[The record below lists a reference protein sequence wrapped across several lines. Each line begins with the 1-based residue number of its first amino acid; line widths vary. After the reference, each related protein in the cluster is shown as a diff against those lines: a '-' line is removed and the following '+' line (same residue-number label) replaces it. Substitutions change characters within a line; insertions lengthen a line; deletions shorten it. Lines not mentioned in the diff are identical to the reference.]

1 MPGYTKTSQSVRQ
14 NYEVA
19 KATLMRAGIDA
30 NATKLTQH
38 TLRVEA
44 LLSTTQSSYQFA
56 VLVNQSSPGATS
68 SGSFN
73 TENKLNLQDA
83 FFCHEIGMYIAKT
96 ASATDSTFRL
106 FTYPD
111 AGTFSSSNVATQA
124 YGIYNGNLSLSVDN
138 NQIVPFWDCQRHLN
152 IPNPN
157 YSVPPTT
164 TPAQIS
170 QIAAQDGTTQGLSPV
185 EPMIIFNG
193 TQNIALK
200 LNLPNALTAVETS
213 GGSSVQRVVLLLR
226 GHLAQNVGINLKQ
239 FSQI

>member
-14 NYEVA
+14 NYELA

-44 LLSTTQSSYQFA
+44 LLTTTATSYQFA
-56 VLVNQSSPGATS
+56 VLVNQSSPGA
-68 SGSFN
+68 SGSSFN

-83 FFCHEIGMYIAKT
+83 CFIHEVGLYIAKPS
-96 ASATDSTFRL
+96 SATDSSFRL
-106 FTYPD
+106 FSYPD
-111 AGTFSSSNVATQA
+111 AGTFSTASVATQA

-157 YSVPPTT
+157 YSA
-164 TPAQIS
+164 PATASTGQINMIS
-170 QIAAQDGTTQGLSPV
+170 AQDGTTQGLSPV
-185 EPMIIFNG
+185 EPMWILNG

-200 LNLPNALTAVETS
+200 LNLPVALSAVEST
-213 GGSSVQRVVLLLR
+213 QRIVLLLK

>member
-14 NYEVA
+14 NFEVA

-38 TLRVEA
+38 TLRFETT
-44 LLSTTQSSYQFA
+44 LTSTSTSIQFG
-56 VLVNQSSPGATS
+56 VLVNQSSPGVTNGS
-68 SGSFN
+68 SYN

-83 FFCHEIGMYIAKT
+83 FFCHEIGLFLAK
-96 ASATDSTFRL
+96 ASSTTDTTFRL
-106 FTYPD
+106 NTYPD
-111 AGTFSSSNVATQA
+111 QGQFTTGYTNLYT
-124 YGIYNGNLSLSVDN
+124 IYNSNLSLSVDN
-138 NQIVPFWDCQRHLN
+138 NQVVPFLDCERFLN

-157 YSVPPTT
+157 YSVPQTT
-164 TPAQIS
+164 AAGQIN
-170 QIAAQDGTTQGLSPV
+170 QIAAIDGTTQGFTPI
-185 EPMIIFNG
+185 EPMLIFNG

-200 LNLPNALTAVETS
+200 LNLPAAIATLDSNT
-213 GGSSVQRVVLLLR
+213 RVVIMLR

>member
-44 LLSTTQSSYQFA
+44 LLTTTQSSYQFA

-96 ASATDSTFRL
+96 SSATDSTFRL
-106 FTYPD
+106 FSYPD
-111 AGTFSSSNVATQA
+111 AGTFSTAATQA

-157 YSVPPTT
+157 YSA
-164 TPAQIS
+164 PATASVGQVNMIS
-170 QIAAQDGTTQGLSPV
+170 AQDGTTQGFSPV